1 MTHASETN
9 DFLCA
14 PTLTFSG
21 GRNETRVGVEA
32 AAAAAAAA
40 EAAVSEDVK
49 LCASVQVLF
58 LSLSLSRAPRGRA
71 DDKRRNGGETA
82 LCVGR

>member
-9 DFLCA
+9 DFL
-14 PTLTFSG
+14 TLTFSG
-21 GRNETRVGVEA
+21 GRNETRVGVA
-32 AAAAAAAA
+32 AA
-40 EAAVSEDVK
+40 AAVSEDMK

-58 LSLSLSRAPRGRA
+58 LLLSLSKAPRGRA

>member
-21 GRNETRVGVEA
+21 GRNETRVGVA
-32 AAAAAAAA
+32 AAAAAAA
-40 EAAVSEDVK
+40 AAVSEDVK

-58 LSLSLSRAPRGRA
+58 LSLSLSKAPRGRA